1 MPTIHVSNLADL
13 EARLHAV
20 RPSHLVSMLAD
31 DAFPETPEWIAD
43 ADHLRL
49 RFHDIAEPLP
59 DHVAPGGHHLH
70 SLIDFA
76 RGWPGEA
83 PIVVHCFAGVS
94 RSTAALTVLALHN
107 PGRDGAGIAQ
117 SGPRGGGRGT
127 QFEAEAAALLRAR
140 APHAYPNRLMIRLV
154 DEILALDGRL
164 VAAVEAME
172 EPDYQTLGTLVEL
185 PLRLE

>member
-94 RSTAALTVLALHN
+94 RSTAAALTVLALHN
-107 PGRDGAGIAQ
+107 PGR
-117 SGPRGGGRGT
+117 
-127 QFEAEAAALLRAR
+127 EAEAAALLRAR

>member
-13 EARLHAV
+13 EAHLHAV

-59 DHVAPGGHHLH
+59 DHVAPGAHHLH

-94 RSTAALTVLALHN
+94 RSTAAALTVLALHN
-107 PGRDGAGIAQ
+107 PGR
-117 SGPRGGGRGT
+117 
-127 QFEAEAAALLRAR
+127 EAEAAALLRAR

-172 EPDYQTLGTLVEL
+172 EADYQTLGTLVEL